1 MKFHVIG
8 MTNGIGFPVRI
19 REVIPFRAT
28 SADRPNDGIPMR
40 EKRQFERFE
49 IQVPA
54 VVKIPGDNG
63 QTVKLDLQTHNLSAG
78 GTFIKLGESLSLGC
92 EVKIDIMLSFEELKT
107 PTDPIGSL
115 VLSTTGRVVRSDPD
129 GVAICFNENYEFKT
143 RPDFLHQN
151 LDGVPSIAD

>member
-1 MKFHVIG
+1 MK
-8 MTNGIGFPVRI
+8 
-19 REVIPFRAT
+19 
-28 SADRPNDGIPMR
+28 

-54 VVKIPGDNG
+54 VIKIPGGNG
-63 QTVKLDLQTHNLSAG
+63 NTVKLDLKTHNLSAG

-107 PTDPIGSL
+107 PIDPVGSL

-129 GVAICFNENYEFKT
+129 GVAIRFNENYEFKT
-143 RPDFLHQN
+143 RPDSLSQQI
-151 LDGVPSIAD
+151 DGVPSTTDGKGTLSHQ